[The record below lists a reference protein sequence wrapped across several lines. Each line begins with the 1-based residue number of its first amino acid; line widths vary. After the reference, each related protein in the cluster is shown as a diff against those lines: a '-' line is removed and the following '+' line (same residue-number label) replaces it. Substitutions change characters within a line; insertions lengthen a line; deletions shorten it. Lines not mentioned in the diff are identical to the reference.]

1 MKIKLTALIV
11 TLALTQ
17 IVSPTFSKDKY
28 NPEKA
33 DGTGFSCTDANN
45 YCAQVG
51 CKNNPGG
58 DIKECVAV
66 ECGGR
71 LKKCL
76 ATGTYFWMKYPRT
89 INLKKK

>member
-1 MKIKLTALIV
+1 MKIKLAALIV
-11 TLALTQ
+11 TLTLTQ
-17 IVSPTFSKDKY
+17 TVFPAFSKDKY
-28 NPEKA
+28 NPQKA

-51 CKNNPGG
+51 CTKNPGK
-58 DIKECVAV
+58 DITKCVKF

-71 LKKCL
+71 FKKCL
-76 ATGTYFWMKYPRT
+76 ATATYFWMKYPRT